1 MMMIGTRKPVS
12 KQAIFYRSQIVY
24 TDAFCASDL
33 GQERHRLRR
42 QTLETLLFSRA
53 RREPPRARRDLYHK
67 QLSELNGICHD
78 SAD

>member
-1 MMMIGTRKPVS
+1 MMIGTREPVS
-12 KQAIFYRSQIVY
+12 KQAIFYRSQVVY
-24 TDAFCASDL
+24 TAAICASGL
-33 GQERHRLRR
+33 GPKRHRLWQ
-42 QTLETLLFSRA
+42 QTIETLLFSRA